1 MTTRLPPRPGFE
13 AIEAAAPETASRRTL
28 ILALIGNIS
37 FSWSNNES
45 MFIYV
50 LMLLLETDQT
60 AAAIVFSTLNTTRAR
75 LDLVQRLAA
84 VKITDKM
91 VASRLEKL
99 IERFNACTKVRN
111 EFNHCMFG
119 LNESGEIT
127 HTHLMKITEAKG
139 RLKFGAVRPVD
150 DDRINE
156 MQKVIG
162 DLKVLNRD
170 LWDFLPVL
178 EAHIRHQSHQPD
190 SRSRTERIQP

>member
-50 LMLLLETDQT
+50 LMLLLDTDQM

-156 MQKVIG
+156 MQEVIG

-178 EAHIRHQSHQPD
+178 EAHIRHQSQPD
-190 SRSRTERIQP
+190 SRSRTEHIQP